1 MENNKKKLK
10 EFNLRNLKLSFYFAY
25 ERYNIYV
32 KKEIEKLKPPWT
44 KDIILQQLRFCNLHR
59 EHDNVSR
66 TIISCLNLLKNNVK
80 QLIFNA
86 INFRRLNNN
95 YTIVKVSQVLNLST
109 YTPLKY
115 VQSIECGYEEQLQ
128 YEGAATYFDSAYVI
142 APIGGEYYRQLILRL
157 PIYYGTNKNCC
168 IRISNASY
176 EKEKDLFDKIKEKIH
191 LEIVKKRTNLKICLF
206 GIANLDIIEH
216 HLDNIRKSK
225 NSMGL
230 FKEIE
235 KISGIGEFIAGQI
248 AVDIGYIRKDLFD
261 ENELAPAGPGC
272 KKGLNLLYI
281 EEVKQSANMN
291 YVQNLLKN
299 IYAKQDIIWKYF
311 NYEKPTFGT
320 MSLMTIE
327 NLMCET
333 SKYIGEYNK
342 QQNNSSSSDDG
353 NDNNNGKKKKRK
365 RPISRKKYHK
375 RVGTRISR
383 DNNGNKIL
391 VMALDDKKK
400 IRT

>member
-1 MENNKKKLK
+1 M
-10 EFNLRNLKLSFYFAY
+10 
-25 ERYNIYV
+25 
-32 KKEIEKLKPPWT
+32 
-44 KDIILQQLRFCNLHR
+44 D
-59 EHDNVSR
+59 D
-66 TIISCLNLLKNNVK
+66 
-80 QLIFNA
+80 
-86 INFRRLNNN
+86 
-95 YTIVKVSQVLNLST
+95 
-109 YTPLKY
+109 
-115 VQSIECGYEEQLQ
+115 
-128 YEGAATYFDSAYVI
+128 
-142 APIGGEYYRQLILRL
+142 
-157 PIYYGTNKNCC
+157 
-168 IRISNASY
+168 
-176 EKEKDLFDKIKEKIH
+176 
-191 LEIVKKRTNLKICLF
+191 
-206 GIANLDIIEH
+206 
-216 HLDNIRKSK
+216 IRKSK
-225 NSMGL
+225 DSMGL